1 MKKLIAAVILI
12 QLFFNVSGQ
21 TLLKNHVKF
30 TPMRLLNTY
39 GAPGY
44 LFNYERTL
52 NQHNGFEL
60 SLLKV
65 ADPFRESGTNYQ
77 LGKLK
82 GWGIGLGYR
91 YSFNLSF
98 ITRYLFDDLHQ
109 PNFFIQPNAL
119 ISHGNY
125 QMNWTF
131 IDQNNLT
138 YTDDFKQ
145 TTRLGE
151 YQILLGACFN
161 LDKKQRVFLE
171 CFVGYGSNVR
181 EIKHFDRQNIND
193 EAEILAEWD
202 LTYYGWPGKRRFN
215 GISSGLKLGFKF

>member
-1 MKKLIAAVILI
+1 MKKTISISILVFI
-12 QLFFNVSGQ
+12 TFVLYGQ
-21 TLLKNHVKF
+21 EPFKNQVKF
-30 TPMRLLNTY
+30 APFRLLNTY

-52 NQHNGFEL
+52 NQHNSFDL

-65 ADPFRESGTNYQ
+65 TDPLRESGANYQ

-91 YSFNLSF
+91 YSFSLNF
-98 ITRYLFDDLHQ
+98 ITKHFFDALHQ
-109 PNFFIQPNAL
+109 PRFFIQPNAL
-119 ISHGNY
+119 ISQGNY

-138 YTDDFKQ
+138 YTDDYKQ
-145 TTRLGE
+145 ITRLGE
-151 YQILLGACFN
+151 YQILSGTIFN
-161 LDKKQRVFLE
+161 LDKKQRIFLE

-181 EIKHFDRQNIND
+181 DVKHFDRQNIYD
-193 EAEILAEWD
+193 EAEILDEWD
-202 LTYYGWPGKRRFN
+202 FTYYSGPGTRRFN
-215 GISSGLKLGFKF
+215 GISSGFKLGYKF